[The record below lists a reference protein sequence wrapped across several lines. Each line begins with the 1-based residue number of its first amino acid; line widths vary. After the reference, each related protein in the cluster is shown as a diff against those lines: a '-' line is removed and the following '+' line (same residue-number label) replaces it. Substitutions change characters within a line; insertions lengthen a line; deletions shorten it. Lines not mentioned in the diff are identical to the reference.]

1 MSGTPKVSITFLG
14 TGTSTGVPVIGCNC
28 PVCTSAD
35 KRDIRLRTAAA
46 IKVNDKI
53 LIIDTGPDFRQ
64 QMLTAKIQY
73 IDAVLLTHSHRDHI
87 AGLDDIRALNYVHNK
102 VIDFY
107 GNSQTIE
114 EVKSCFPYLSGQHFF
129 GSPQVEL
136 KVFKNEAFEI
146 HGIPIIPIK
155 VMHNNMEV
163 YGFRIYDLTY
173 ITDANKIEESEIEK
187 IRGSKLIVLNALR
200 KSRHISH
207 FSLQEAVDIIENLKP
222 EQAFLTHT
230 SHFIGLHSE
239 IDKIIPSYIKMAWDG
254 LTVTI

>member
-1 MSGTPKVSITFLG
+1 
-14 TGTSTGVPVIGCNC
+14 
-28 PVCTSAD
+28 
-35 KRDIRLRTAAA
+35 
-46 IKVNDKI
+46 
-53 LIIDTGPDFRQ
+53 
-64 QMLTAKIQY
+64 
-73 IDAVLLTHSHRDHI
+73 
-87 AGLDDIRALNYVHNK
+87 
-102 VIDFY
+102 
-107 GNSQTIE
+107 
-114 EVKSCFPYLSGQHFF
+114 
-129 GSPQVEL
+129 
-136 KVFKNEAFEI
+136 
-146 HGIPIIPIK
+146 
-155 VMHNNMEV
+155 MHNNMEV